1 MSKTFKKMKTP
12 LIIACLLL
20 LIATGTMPYGY
31 YQFLRIAIT
40 IVAGIIAY
48 DLFENKRNK
57 WLIAFVLIMILYNPI
72 IVTHLDKVIWKPI
85 NIITAVFFG
94 VFAFLNKLKK

>member
-1 MSKTFKKMKTP
+1 MKIS

-20 LIATGTMPYGY
+20 LIATATMPYGY
-31 YQFLRIAIT
+31 YKFLRIAIT
-40 IVAGIIAY
+40 IVAGITAY
-48 DLFENKRNK
+48 DLFEKKQNN

-72 IVTHLDKVIWKPI
+72 IVIHFDKAIWKPI

-94 VFAFLNKLKK
+94 AFAILNPIKK

>member
-1 MSKTFKKMKTP
+1 MKMSL
-12 LIIACLLL
+12 LITCLLL
-20 LIATGTMPYGY
+20 LIAISPMPYGY
-31 YQFLRIAIT
+31 YQFLRIVIT

-72 IVTHLDKVIWKPI
+72 IVIHLDKAIWKPI
-85 NIITAVFFG
+85 NIISAVFFG
-94 VFAFLNKLKK
+94 LFALANKCKDNKLTS

>member
-1 MSKTFKKMKTP
+1 MKTP

-20 LIATGTMPYGY
+20 LIAIAPMPYGY

-40 IVAGIIAY
+40 IVAGITAY
-48 DLFENKRNK
+48 DLYEKKQNN
-57 WLIAFVLIMILYNPI
+57 WLFAFVLIMILYNPI
-72 IVTHLDKVIWKPI
+72 IEIHLNKANWKPI

-94 VFAFLNKLKK
+94 IFALANKYNDNK